1 MKVPGIGPAAI
12 TRLAM
17 EDEGSITNTY
27 HLIGK
32 FLALSFVSRPNA
44 SVRANVFFPKLDPV
58 EHCDKFWHW
67 LCAKGIRAQRSSI
80 VLAVAEKAN
89 LSYPG

>member
-17 EDEGSITNTY
+17 EDGGSVTNTY

-32 FLALSFVSRPNA
+32 FLSLCPNEVFLLSSFR
-44 SVRANVFFPKLDPV
+44 LDPV

-67 LCAKGIRAQRSSI
+67 LCAKGIRVQRSSI